1 MNNPISIEADVSEVV
16 EALSGTAQGLTSI
29 KRQAVGIVA
38 RGTVKQI
45 KAFISSNAGRI
56 TGELAKA
63 YRYKVHKDGS
73 QANVFPK
80 AIHSGNKIVPK
91 VVVQSYGHSGPTKKD
106 RNWDVK
112 AIGFIQAGKA
122 WVESGSY
129 MSDVEKMVD
138 TQLEKYWG

>member
-1 MNNPISIEADVSEVV
+1 MNEPISIEADVSDVI
-16 EALSGTAQGLTSI
+16 EALSGTSKGLTSI
-29 KRQAVGIVA
+29 KRQTVGIVA
-38 RGTVKQI
+38 RGTVKVI
-45 KAFISSNAGRI
+45 KSFINSNAGKI

-80 AIHSGNKIVPK
+80 AIQSGNKIVPK

-106 RNWDVK
+106 KNWDIK
-112 AIGFIQAGKA
+112 AVGFIQAGKA
-122 WVESGSY
+122 WVDSGSY